1 MFKITNFACMNDIAE
16 PVLSEKLTALARTPK
31 YRGAIFQIE
40 ADEKGLALV
49 DGKEASLKI
58 YLMID
63 PDTDQILETRFFTY
77 GGPIFTALADSFCT
91 VIQGKTIN
99 DISNIGIDD
108 LEKSLRDTPD
118 TPSMPLD
125 TPEKGLL
132 ATLITKL
139 VSAYPEKKIIAIAAR
154 ETMEKIQYRTQSAE
168 GRLEADNEWNSFTDE
183 QRLQKIEECLQD
195 NVRSTLQMDG
205 GDLEILGITN
215 KNHVQVRFQGACAG
229 CSASSGGTLFY
240 IEDQLRNNVYYN
252 LVVEPEDMLP
262 GYESPTMED

>member
-1 MFKITNFACMNDIAE
+1 MNDIAE
-16 PVLSEKLTALARTPK
+16 PVLSEKLTMLARSPK

-77 GGPIFTALADSFCT
+77 GGPVFTALADSFCT
-91 VIQGKTIN
+91 VIQGKKIS
-99 DISNIGIDD
+99 DISNVLVDD
-108 LEKSLRDTPD
+108 LEKSLRDNPD
-118 TPSMPLD
+118 TPSMPSD
-125 TPEKGLL
+125 TPEKKLL
-132 ATLITKL
+132 AALITKL
-139 VSAYPEKKIIAIAAR
+139 VDAYPEKKLIAIAAR

-168 GRLEADNEWNSFTDE
+168 GRAEADNEWNSFTDE
-183 QRLQKIEECLQD
+183 QRLQKINECLHD
-195 NVRSTLQMDG
+195 NIRSTLQMDG
-205 GDLEILGITN
+205 GDLEVLGITN
-215 KNHVQVRFQGACAG
+215 RNHVQVRFQGACAG

-252 LVVEPEDMLP
+252 LVVEPEEMFP
-262 GYESPTMED
+262 GYDASLMEN